1 MEWQIVLLGEL
12 RILVLARCALIR
24 PGLGAYSRFPGN
36 GVIAL
41 AVLIPLCP

>member
-12 RILVLARCALIR
+12 RILVLAGCAVLR
-24 PGLGAYSRFPGN
+24 PGFAADPRFPGN

-41 AVLIPLCP
+41 AVLVTLCP